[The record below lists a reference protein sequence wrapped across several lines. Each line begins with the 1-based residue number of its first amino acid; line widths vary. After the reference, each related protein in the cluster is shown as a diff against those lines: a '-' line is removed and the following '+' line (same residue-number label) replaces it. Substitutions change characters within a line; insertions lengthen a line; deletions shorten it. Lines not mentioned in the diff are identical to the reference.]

1 MAQACGPSRVA
12 GNGGAIGHGAAN
24 TPARRPVRSYYRAMW
39 PPGFAGRRRRA
50 ARITGGVPAGPA
62 QTTLMAVAA
71 RTASAIRS
79 VATGYV
85 AVQVVIWHSFYAAG
99 PWRLAG
105 PAAAVA
111 WSGVVVAC
119 LRRRWPGWRF
129 AVADTAVQ
137 VALGLFAVSCVA
149 PVIRGDTASWLY
161 IAMASQVVVPAW
173 FAPRLTAPLAL
184 ASAGAY
190 LAGAA
195 MFPALP
201 GGTSR
206 AAAAAML
213 LAAATVAWCGWQ
225 MLHRRA
231 AAADAALASANV
243 GARAQYVVLS
253 RNIERREH
261 ERLLHDTVL
270 NTLTALTR
278 PARGAV
284 ADVVSRCRHDVT
296 LVEDVLGD
304 HARPAGPAA
313 AAGGLLTGIEAAAAQ
328 MRGRGLDVHVEAA
341 AESPGA
347 AIPAQVEAAFV
358 AAVREALANVA
369 SHARTGEAWVTVSLA
384 PPGELGVTV
393 RDAGVGFDPAQVD
406 PARLGLR
413 RSIVERISDCGG
425 RVTIQSAQNEGTVV
439 TLRWTAPADPVPE
452 DLADAGPGGDRV
464 VRAAYDAELPRVAGT
479 VAAIWQLT
487 LLIQVL
493 AYLRGY
499 REAAVPLAVWL
510 GLLAAAGWLVPRAR
524 AGGLTARQAGAAV
537 AVAVTAVILVG
548 WDRRLQG
555 ASGSV
560 DWSVVGTG
568 WLLALV
574 AMSRPVWVWVC
585 GALMVFAAHA
595 VLAIPVLGLTSLGMA
610 RLAAT
615 AYTLVVILVVFAA
628 LRPAVRTYARMAGR
642 LAALENRS
650 AAERAS
656 VAALHAD
663 RRRQLALL
671 EADALPLLR
680 GIADGTLDPADG
692 EVRARCGRHAA
703 TLRQALVERAHDT
716 GGLLAGLEPALRAAQ
731 DRGVPTEVR
740 VVGDPGRPGQEVAG
754 ATLAAVGGVIS
765 VLPPHP
771 VTLTVLASTDDVELY
786 MTFDQPPVTAPD
798 VTGLRQQVPT
808 AAGWSARVDMDDS
821 GAGCLEV
828 RWRKAVPA

>member
-1 MAQACGPSRVA
+1 MSGSV
-12 GNGGAIGHGAAN
+12 
-24 TPARRPVRSYYRAMW
+24 
-39 PPGFAGRRRRA
+39 PP
-50 ARITGGVPAGPA
+50 GPA

-71 RTASAIRS
+71 RTASAIRC
-79 VATGYV
+79 VAAGYV
-85 AVQVVIWHSFYAAG
+85 AVQVVIWPSFYAAG

-111 WSGVVVAC
+111 WSAVVVGC

-129 AVADTAVQ
+129 AAVDTAVQ
-137 VALGLFAVSCVA
+137 VALGLFAVSCVV

-173 FAPRLTAPLAL
+173 FAPRLAAPMAL

-195 MFPALP
+195 MFRALP
-201 GGTSR
+201 AGTSPG
-206 AAAAAML
+206 AAAAML

-231 AAADAALASANV
+231 AAADAALASADAE
-243 GARAQYVVLS
+243 GRAQYVVLS

-278 PARGAV
+278 PARGTA
-284 ADVVSRCRHDVT
+284 ADVVSRCQHDVT
-296 LVEDVLGD
+296 LVEDMLGD
-304 HARPAGPAA
+304 HARPPGPP
-313 AAGGLLTGIEAAAAQ
+313 GLLAGIEAAAAQ
-328 MRGRGLDVHVEAA
+328 MRGRGLDVHVGATA
-341 AESPGA
+341 TAPGSPGP
-347 AIPAQVEAAFV
+347 AIPAHVTAALV

-369 SHARTGEAWVTVSLA
+369 SHARTGQAWVAVSLA
-384 PPGELGVTV
+384 PPGELEVTV
-393 RDAGVGFDPAQVD
+393 RDTGVGFDPAQVD

-425 RVTIQSAQNEGTVV
+425 RVTVQSAPNEGTVV
-439 TLRWTAPADPVPE
+439 TLSWAPPPDPGPG
-452 DLADAGPGGDRV
+452 DLADAVPAGDHV
-464 VRAAYDAELPRVAGT
+464 VRAAYDAELPRVAGM

-487 LLIQVL
+487 LLVQVL
-493 AYLRGY
+493 AYLRDF
-499 REAAVPLAVWL
+499 RQAAVPLTVWL
-510 GLLAAAGWLVPRAR
+510 AMLAAAGWLVPRAR
-524 AGGLTARQAGAAV
+524 AGGLTARQAGAAIAV
-537 AVAVTAVILVG
+537 AVAAVIAVG

-555 ASGSV
+555 APGPV

-568 WLLALV
+568 WLLVLV
-574 AMSRPVWVWVC
+574 AMSRPVWVWAC
-585 GALMVFAAHA
+585 GALLVFAAHA
-595 VLAIPVLGLTSLGMA
+595 VLATRVLGLTPLDVA

-642 LAALENRS
+642 MAALANRS
-650 AAERAS
+650 AAERAA
-656 VAALHAD
+656 VAALQAD

-680 GIADGTLDPADG
+680 GIADGTLDPAG
-692 EVRARCGRHAA
+692 REVRARCKRHAA
-703 TLRQALVERAHDT
+703 ALRQALAGRAHDT
-716 GGLLAGLEPALRAAQ
+716 GWLLAGLEPALRAAQ
-731 DRGVPTEVR
+731 ERGVPAEVR
-740 VVGDPGRPGQEVAG
+740 VVGDPGRAAQEVAG

-771 VTLTVLASTDDVELY
+771 VTLTVLASADDVELY
-786 MTFDQPPVTAPD
+786 MTFDQPPATAPD
-798 VTGLRQQVPT
+798 VTGLRRQLPA
-808 AAGWSARVDMDDS
+808 AAGWSARVEVDDS